1 MKSEIQIIG
10 TVFLFLIYLLG
21 NGNILAQ
28 QFINEREEEFAFQ
41 VKIVDEFIERF
52 NDIAGNLADTYIQDN
67 RIGIPYDRKNNIK
80 SIFNQS
86 LPWDTSIVSSFIN
99 SVANDKKPILIDFYD
114 QNWFAKVNCRFLY
127 KGRVQN
133 VDIVLDNQVF
143 DETTKVSKWV
153 IIGVSG
159 LFLGEIQDCEENIVP
174 ASRDRLKS
182 LNPMSHG
189 TDFMGLRK
197 AFADKENLRNYFC
210 QKCNSETVNAM
221 ANEIYKG
228 NLVFE
233 QVNVISY
240 HFLQIPGWI
249 FTVNEYLR
257 NSVNSG
263 WLIDKLISVD
273 GEGKKKYRQQQLF
286 LQK

>member
-1 MKSEIQIIG
+1 MKRKIQISIIFTLFFIG
-10 TVFLFLIYLLG
+10 NT
-21 NGNILAQ
+21 NILAQ
-28 QFINEREEEFAFQ
+28 QFISEQEEKFAFQ

-52 NDIAGNLADTYIQDN
+52 NDVAGNLADTYVQEN
-67 RIGIPYDRKNNIK
+67 RIGAPLDRKANIK
-80 SIFNQS
+80 SLFNQS
-86 LPWDTSIVSSFIN
+86 IAWDTTVISFFLNSIVN
-99 SVANDKKPILIDFYD
+99 NKKPILIDFYD

-133 VDIVLDNQVF
+133 VDIVLDNQVL
-143 DETTKVSKWV
+143 EEKAKASKWV

-159 LFLGEIQDCEENIVP
+159 LFLGEIHDCEENIVP

-221 ANEIYKG
+221 ANELYKG

-233 QVNVISY
+233 QVNGISY
-240 HFLQIPGWI
+240 HFLQVPGWV

-257 NSVNSG
+257 NSINSG
-263 WLIDKLISVD
+263 WLIDKLIRAD
-273 GEGKKKYRQQQLF
+273 DKEKKAYMQQQLF
-286 LQK
+286 LQR